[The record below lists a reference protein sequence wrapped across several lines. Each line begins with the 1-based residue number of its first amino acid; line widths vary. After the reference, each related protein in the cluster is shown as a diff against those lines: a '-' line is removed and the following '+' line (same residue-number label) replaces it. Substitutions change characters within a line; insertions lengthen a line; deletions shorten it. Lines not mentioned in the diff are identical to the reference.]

1 MLKALFFCGILTVS
15 MSIDLKSE
23 GAAMDITTKKGRRG
37 RKDIDRIIVE
47 KGRRGDFS
55 PLQPDHY
62 HSFYEIF
69 YLWSGSCRFLLKD
82 TVYQMEAGDL
92 VFIAPGELHHSLYS
106 AGEVCEIVM
115 IYFKEE
121 YLHLSDRSADSLTSI
136 SGQGLQLHSFMG
148 SVPTVYQEYLHSLLT
163 RMLTENSRFDQYS
176 EHFERC
182 YLEELLLMLMR
193 HSVMN
198 EKEPIV
204 EKGRRGDFSPLQP
217 DHYHSFY
224 EIFYLWSGSCRFLLK
239 DTVYQMEAGDLVF
252 IAPGELHHSLY
263 SAGEVCEI
271 VMIYFK
277 EEYLHLSDRSADSL
291 TSISGQGL
299 QLHSF
304 MGSVPTVYQEYL
316 HSLLTRML
324 TENSRFD
331 QYSEHFERCYLEE
344 LLLML
349 MRHSVMNEKEP
360 DLLNSRDADIL
371 LATKYIYNN
380 FRKPLTLEEVSSV
393 ASLSPTYFS
402 KKFKLITGMGFKEYL
417 NYVRLKHAQTALL
430 TTNSSITD
438 IALEYGFNDSNYF
451 KDLFKKVYGK
461 SPREYRKNPD

>member
-1 MLKALFFCGILTVS
+1 
-15 MSIDLKSE
+15 
-23 GAAMDITTKKGRRG
+23 MDITTKKGRRG

-136 SGQGLQLHSFMG
+136 SAQGL
-148 SVPTVYQEYLHSLLT
+148 
-163 RMLTENSRFDQYS
+163 
-176 EHFERC
+176 
-182 YLEELLLMLMR
+182 
-193 HSVMN
+193 
-198 EKEPIV
+198 
-204 EKGRRGDFSPLQP
+204 
-217 DHYHSFY
+217 
-224 EIFYLWSGSCRFLLK
+224 
-239 DTVYQMEAGDLVF
+239 
-252 IAPGELHHSLY
+252 
-263 SAGEVCEI
+263 
-271 VMIYFK
+271 
-277 EEYLHLSDRSADSL
+277 
-291 TSISGQGL
+291 
-299 QLHSF
+299 
-304 MGSVPTVYQEYL
+304 
-316 HSLLTRML
+316 LLTRML

-371 LATKYIYNN
+371 LATRYIYNN

-430 TTNSSITD
+430 TTDSSITD

>member
-1 MLKALFFCGILTVS
+1 
-15 MSIDLKSE
+15 
-23 GAAMDITTKKGRRG
+23 MDITTKKGRRG

-82 TVYQMEAGDL
+82 TVYQLEAGDL

-106 AGEVCEIVM
+106 AGEICEIVM

-148 SVPTVYQEYLHSLLT
+148 SVPTVYREYLHSLLT
-163 RMLTENSRFDQYS
+163 RMLTENSRFDEYS

-193 HSVMN
+193 
-198 EKEPIV
+198 
-204 EKGRRGDFSPLQP
+204 
-217 DHYHSFY
+217 Y
-224 EIFYLWSGSCRFLLK
+224 
-239 DTVYQMEAGDLVF
+239 
-252 IAPGELHHSLY
+252 
-263 SAGEVCEI
+263 
-271 VMIYFK
+271 
-277 EEYLHLSDRSADSL
+277 
-291 TSISGQGL
+291 
-299 QLHSF
+299 
-304 MGSVPTVYQEYL
+304 
-316 HSLLTRML
+316 
-324 TENSRFD
+324 
-331 QYSEHFERCYLEE
+331 
-344 LLLML
+344 
-349 MRHSVMNEKEP
+349 SVMNEKEP

-402 KKFKLITGMGFKEYL
+402 KKFKLITGMYGSNTPRRRFLPPTVPSRILLWNTASTTATILRTCSKKFTESL
-417 NYVRLKHAQTALL
+417 LGNIGKILIDARSTVRLPQGIFSRSPLPLHAELL
-430 TTNSSITD
+430 PPLRSSVNNLTPS
-438 IALEYGFNDSNYF
+438 GTG
-451 KDLFKKVYGK
+451 KD
-461 SPREYRKNPD
+461 P

>member
-1 MLKALFFCGILTVS
+1 
-15 MSIDLKSE
+15 
-23 GAAMDITTKKGRRG
+23 MDITTKKGRRG

-182 YLEELLLMLMR
+182 YLEELLLL
-193 HSVMN
+193 
-198 EKEPIV
+198 
-204 EKGRRGDFSPLQP
+204 
-217 DHYHSFY
+217 
-224 EIFYLWSGSCRFLLK
+224 
-239 DTVYQMEAGDLVF
+239 
-252 IAPGELHHSLY
+252 
-263 SAGEVCEI
+263 
-271 VMIYFK
+271 
-277 EEYLHLSDRSADSL
+277 
-291 TSISGQGL
+291 
-299 QLHSF
+299 
-304 MGSVPTVYQEYL
+304 
-316 HSLLTRML
+316 
-324 TENSRFD
+324 
-331 QYSEHFERCYLEE
+331 
-344 LLLML
+344 L

-380 FRKPLTLEEVSSV
+380 FRKPLTLEDVSYV

-402 KKFKLITGMGFKEYL
+402 KKFKLSTPRRRFLPPTAPSRILLWNTASTTAIILRTCSKKYTENLLGNIGKIRIDIGFL
-417 NYVRLKHAQTALL
+417 IGSLL
-430 TTNSSITD
+430 
-438 IALEYGFNDSNYF
+438 
-451 KDLFKKVYGK
+451 
-461 SPREYRKNPD
+461 

>member
-1 MLKALFFCGILTVS
+1 MYRGGREKSILLKEAGSFFKYYNTVIYLYLLRILWGNFIENTVFLWYS
-15 MSIDLKSE
+15 DSSFNIATAVWGNRSIIRQNTGMCIESE
-23 GAAMDITTKKGRRG
+23 DTDMDITIKKGKRG

-82 TVYQMEAGDL
+82 TVYQLEAGDL

-106 AGEVCEIVM
+106 VGEVCEIVM

-121 YLHLSDRSADSLTSI
+121 YLHLPNFPAATNNREDT
-136 SGQGLQLHSFMG
+136 GGKLHSFMG
-148 SVPTVYQEYLHSLLT
+148 SVPAVYQDALHSLL
-163 RMLTENSRFDQYS
+163 N
-176 EHFERC
+176 
-182 YLEELLLMLMR
+182 
-193 HSVMN
+193 
-198 EKEPIV
+198 
-204 EKGRRGDFSPLQP
+204 
-217 DHYHSFY
+217 
-224 EIFYLWSGSCRFLLK
+224 
-239 DTVYQMEAGDLVF
+239 
-252 IAPGELHHSLY
+252 
-263 SAGEVCEI
+263 
-271 VMIYFK
+271 
-277 EEYLHLSDRSADSL
+277 
-291 TSISGQGL
+291 
-299 QLHSF
+299 
-304 MGSVPTVYQEYL
+304 
-316 HSLLTRML
+316 RML

-417 NYVRLKHAQTALL
+417 NFVRLKHAQTALL

>member
-1 MLKALFFCGILTVS
+1 
-15 MSIDLKSE
+15 
-23 GAAMDITTKKGRRG
+23 MDITTKKGKQG
-37 RKDIDRIIVE
+37 RKNIDRITVE

-82 TVYQMEAGDL
+82 TVYQM
-92 VFIAPGELHHSLYS
+92 YS

-121 YLHLSDRSADSLTSI
+121 YLHLTDRSADSLTSI

-163 RMLTENSRFDQYS
+163 RMLTENSRFD
-176 EHFERC
+176 R
-182 YLEELLLMLMR
+182 
-193 HSVMN
+193 
-198 EKEPIV
+198 
-204 EKGRRGDFSPLQP
+204 
-217 DHYHSFY
+217 
-224 EIFYLWSGSCRFLLK
+224 
-239 DTVYQMEAGDLVF
+239 
-252 IAPGELHHSLY
+252 
-263 SAGEVCEI
+263 
-271 VMIYFK
+271 
-277 EEYLHLSDRSADSL
+277 
-291 TSISGQGL
+291 
-299 QLHSF
+299 
-304 MGSVPTVYQEYL
+304 
-316 HSLLTRML
+316 
-324 TENSRFD
+324 
-331 QYSEHFERCYLEE
+331 YSEHFERCYLEE

>member
-1 MLKALFFCGILTVS
+1 
-15 MSIDLKSE
+15 
-23 GAAMDITTKKGRRG
+23 MDITTKKGRRG

-47 KGRRGDFS
+47 KGRRGDFFPPS
-55 PLQPDHY
+55 QPD
-62 HSFYEIF
+62 SLSQLLLKF
-69 YLWSGSCRFLLKD
+69 YLS
-82 TVYQMEAGDL
+82 L
-92 VFIAPGELHHSLYS
+92 VRKLPLPAKRIRSTSWRPEIWFFIAPGELHHSLYS
-106 AGEVCEIVM
+106 AGEICEIVM

-148 SVPTVYQEYLHSLLT
+148 SVPTVYREYLHSLLT
-163 RMLTENSRFDQYS
+163 RMLTENSRFDEYS

-193 HSVMN
+193 
-198 EKEPIV
+198 
-204 EKGRRGDFSPLQP
+204 
-217 DHYHSFY
+217 Y
-224 EIFYLWSGSCRFLLK
+224 
-239 DTVYQMEAGDLVF
+239 
-252 IAPGELHHSLY
+252 
-263 SAGEVCEI
+263 
-271 VMIYFK
+271 
-277 EEYLHLSDRSADSL
+277 
-291 TSISGQGL
+291 
-299 QLHSF
+299 
-304 MGSVPTVYQEYL
+304 
-316 HSLLTRML
+316 
-324 TENSRFD
+324 
-331 QYSEHFERCYLEE
+331 
-344 LLLML
+344 
-349 MRHSVMNEKEP
+349 SVMNEKEP

>member
-1 MLKALFFCGILTVS
+1 
-15 MSIDLKSE
+15 
-23 GAAMDITTKKGRRG
+23 
-37 RKDIDRIIVE
+37 
-47 KGRRGDFS
+47 
-55 PLQPDHY
+55 
-62 HSFYEIF
+62 
-69 YLWSGSCRFLLKD
+69 
-82 TVYQMEAGDL
+82 
-92 VFIAPGELHHSLYS
+92 
-106 AGEVCEIVM
+106 
-115 IYFKEE
+115 
-121 YLHLSDRSADSLTSI
+121 
-136 SGQGLQLHSFMG
+136 
-148 SVPTVYQEYLHSLLT
+148 
-163 RMLTENSRFDQYS
+163 
-176 EHFERC
+176 
-182 YLEELLLMLMR
+182 
-193 HSVMN
+193 
-198 EKEPIV
+198 
-204 EKGRRGDFSPLQP
+204 
-217 DHYHSFY
+217 
-224 EIFYLWSGSCRFLLK
+224 
-239 DTVYQMEAGDLVF
+239 
-252 IAPGELHHSLY
+252 
-263 SAGEVCEI
+263 
-271 VMIYFK
+271 
-277 EEYLHLSDRSADSL
+277 
-291 TSISGQGL
+291 
-299 QLHSF
+299 

-430 TTNSSITD
+430 TTDSSITD